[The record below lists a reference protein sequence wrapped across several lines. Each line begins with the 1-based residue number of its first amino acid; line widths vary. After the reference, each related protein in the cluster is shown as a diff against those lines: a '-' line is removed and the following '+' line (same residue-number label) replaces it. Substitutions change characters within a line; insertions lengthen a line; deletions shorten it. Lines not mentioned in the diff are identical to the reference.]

1 MGLTR
6 KRKLSSRPINTDRGG
21 LARTIKAN
29 YYKMGS
35 TNFTREML
43 GAKDGF
49 AATGIFECYEADS
62 VEHR

>member
-1 MGLTR
+1 M

-29 YYKMGS
+29 YYKMGC

-43 GAKDGF
+43 GARDGF
-49 AATGIFECYEADS
+49 AATAI
-62 VEHR
+62 VEVYVLEDTA